1 MELDPFARPWAMGK
15 ILMQQRKL
23 DEAISELRLRAE
35 AQPHEANVHMML
47 YQAYRFK
54 GMWKESLKEMQQ
66 AFTMTGRTQLVEESQ
81 RVFDK
86 GGSKAVAEWR
96 LEAAKKHAS
105 TNYISPMY
113 LAFISAQAG
122 HKEEAL
128 NFLEAAYAERSAWL
142 VLIQGEPDFDFLHSD
157 KRYQHLISKI
167 GLPPAY

>member
-1 MELDPFARPWAMGK
+1 
-15 ILMQQRKL
+15 
-23 DEAISELRLRAE
+23 
-35 AQPHEANVHMML
+35 
-47 YQAYRFK
+47 
-54 GMWKESLKEMQQ
+54 
-66 AFTMTGRTQLVEESQ
+66 
-81 RVFDK
+81 
-86 GGSKAVAEWR
+86 
-96 LEAAKKHAS
+96 
-105 TNYISPMY
+105 MY